1 MRRKTAAVL
10 IAFLLI
16 LLIPSGVSAAEKIGT
31 VTISIE
37 DFGVRIPGDSGEYP
51 EPFGAIAGPAEIDI
65 FEGDTAASVTL
76 RWFDQQNIGYRIS
89 GSVTSGFYLKEISDF
104 TAKSGISVPYLG
116 EFDSGSQSGWMIT
129 LNNWFINQGASE
141 FLLEDG
147 DTIRWQYTCQLGKD
161 IGNDFGEGEKTAEIK
176 SLKLVSDY
184 GTLSPAFS
192 GNVKAYEL
200 YILPSQKT
208 VRAEAELVNAW
219 SVVTYTS
226 GGNTYKPNRDIPVS
240 LGTQI
245 TIRSEYK
252 VFFDDPVP
260 ADTDQITLSIKYLG
274 DMNSSGSITAADL
287 IAVRNYVLSGTGN
300 GGIIGDFDRNGAVNV
315 RDCLSLRSYIL
326 SN

>member
-1 MRRKTAAVL
+1 MRRKTVAVL
-10 IAFLLI
+10 IAIFLL

-37 DFGVRIPGDSGEYP
+37 DFGVRIPGDSGEYA

-65 FEGDTAASVTL
+65 FEGDTIASVTL
-76 RWFDQQNIGYRIS
+76 RWFNQQSIGYSNS
-89 GSVTSGFYLKEISDF
+89 GSVTSGFYLKEISNF
-104 TAKSGISVPYLG
+104 TTKSGTAVPYLG

-141 FLLEDG
+141 FLVEDG
-147 DTIRWQYTCQLGKD
+147 DTIKWQYTCQLGKD
-161 IGNDFGEGEKTAEIK
+161 IGNGFGEGEQTAEIK

-184 GTLSPAFS
+184 GTMSPAFS
-192 GNVKAYEL
+192 SSVKAYDL
-200 YILPSQKT
+200 YILPSQKN

-219 SVVTYTS
+219 SVVTYSS

-240 LGTQI
+240 FGTQI
-245 TIRSEYK
+245 TIRSEYR
-252 VFFDDPVP
+252 VLFDDPVP
-260 ADTDQITLSIKYLG
+260 VDTDQITLSIKYLG
-274 DMNSSGSITAADL
+274 DMNSNGSITVTDL

-300 GGIIGDFDRNGAVNV
+300 GGIIGDFDRNGAVNI

-326 SN
+326 TH

>member
-10 IAFLLI
+10 IAVLLI

-31 VTISIE
+31 ATISIE
-37 DFGVRIPGDSGEYP
+37 DFGVRIPGDSGEYA
-51 EPFGAIAGPAEIDI
+51 EPFGAIAGPAEVDI
-65 FEGDTAASVTL
+65 FEGDTVASVTL

-89 GSVTSGFYLKEISDF
+89 GSVSSGFYLKEISDF
-104 TAKSGISVPYLG
+104 TSKNGVSVPYLG

-141 FLLEDG
+141 FLVEDG
-147 DTIRWQYTCQLGKD
+147 DTIKWQYTCQLGKD
-161 IGNDFGEGEKTAEIK
+161 IGNGFGEGEKTAEIK

-192 GNVKAYEL
+192 TNIKAYDL
-200 YILPSQKT
+200 YILPSQKS
-208 VRAEAELVNAW
+208 VRAEAELVNSW

-226 GGNTYKPNRDIPVS
+226 GGSTYKPNRDIPAAF
-240 LGTQI
+240 GTQI
-245 TIRSEYK
+245 VIRSEFRD
-252 VFFDDPVP
+252 FFEDPDP
-260 ADTDQITLSIKYLG
+260 IDTDQIILSIKYLG
-274 DMNSSGSITAADL
+274 DMNSNGSITASDL
-287 IAVRNYVLSGTGN
+287 VAMRNYVLNGSGN
-300 GGIIGDFDRNGAVNV
+300 GEITGDFDRNGAVNV